1 MRNPIIHEFRPERK
15 PDADMVLSGIS
26 ALAAYS
32 MLGEDNYV
40 TYAISKTQVGALGL
54 KTIREIPKN
63 EEPVCIVQ
71 EMGYILLFEKGNVI
85 DPLSLTLILS
95 EEEMKDPR
103 VESSVNEML
112 EEFVW

>member
-1 MRNPIIHEFRPERK
+1 M
-15 PDADMVLSGIS
+15 
-26 ALAAYS
+26 
-32 MLGEDNYV
+32 
-40 TYAISKTQVGALGL
+40 
-54 KTIREIPKN
+54 
-63 EEPVCIVQ
+63 
-71 EMGYILLFEKGNVI
+71 I